1 MSEPNKATIRKLYA
15 EIDNGNLDA
24 VEELWSPE
32 HVFHTPGSPAMDPT
46 AHRQLLQMYQE
57 AFGDWRQEITNMVAE
72 DDHVVTTFVFHGT
85 HTGELMGIPATG
97 TAVAVEA
104 VAIARFNK
112 GRIAEEWTLFDAL
125 GMLQQ
130 LGAFP
135 VSA

>member
-1 MSEPNKATIRKLYA
+1 MSEQNKATLRKLYA
-15 EIDNGNLDA
+15 EIDNGKLDA
-24 VEELWSPE
+24 VEELWSAD
-32 HVFHTPGSPAMDPT
+32 HVFHTPGSPAMDAT

-57 AFGDWRQEITNMVAE
+57 AFGNWRQEITHMVAE
-72 DDHVVTTFVFHGT
+72 GDHVVTMFVFHGT
-85 HTGELMGIPATG
+85 HTGELMGIPATD

-112 GRIAEEWTLFDAL
+112 GRIAEEWTVFDAL